1 MASQTTFVLSGG
13 GSHGAVQVG
22 MLQALYERGIA
33 PDAIVGT
40 SVGAI
45 NGAFIAGR
53 PATPSTALELAEVW
67 RGLRRSDVFPV
78 QPLGGLRRLLGRSAA
93 LLSADA
99 LRGLIER
106 TTTFERLE
114 DAAVPFHVIATD
126 LLTGLEVCLSRGS
139 LVEAVLASAAI
150 PGIFPP
156 RVVEGRTLV
165 DGGVSN
171 NTPVS
176 HCVDLGAETIYV
188 LPTGNACALR
198 QPPRTAMGIAMHS
211 MTLLVMQRL
220 ILEIRYYQEAARL
233 IVLPPPCPLNVQPI
247 DFSASE
253 RLVRRGRQDAHRYL
267 DQLEAGRAEAPI
279 SMHMHGHRAKDDRG
293 DASSPDP
300 TSSDR

>member
-1 MASQTTFVLSGG
+1 MATRVAFVLSGG

-33 PDAIVGT
+33 PDTIVGT
-40 SVGAI
+40 SVGAV

-53 PATPSTALELAEVW
+53 PPTPSTATELARIW
-67 RGLRRSDVFPV
+67 RGLKRSDVFPV
-78 QPLGGLRRLLGRSAA
+78 QPLSGLRRLLGRNPA

-99 LRGLIER
+99 LRDLIDR
-106 TTTFERLE
+106 TTTFDRIE
-114 DAAVPFHVIATD
+114 DATIPFHVIATD
-126 LLTGLEVCLSRGS
+126 LLTGLEVCLSRGD
-139 LVEAVLASAAI
+139 LIEAVLASAAI

-156 RVVEGRTLV
+156 QRVGGQTLV

-171 NTPVS
+171 NTPIS
-176 HCVDLGAETIYV
+176 HCVGLGADTIYV

-220 ILEIRYYQEAARL
+220 ILEIQYYQESARL

-247 DFSASE
+247 DFSASD
-253 RLVRRGRQDAHRYL
+253 RLVRVSREDSHRYL
-267 DQLEAGRAEAPI
+267 DDLEAGRAEAPI
-279 SMHMHGHRAKDDRG
+279 SMHMHGHRHK
-293 DASSPDP
+293 
-300 TSSDR
+300 T